1 MGGVADGEGVP
12 PPPAAAAAAADDDFA
27 WSSRRY
33 DLIIAADGLRSSLR
47 SRYAGHASTRAGGS
61 VPRSPPSSSTSAATT
76 ATTNAVEYGWEHGR
90 GQREATQVEDRG
102 YVVFRGNAPGP
113 IEEGGG
119 GGGGEGGGGS
129 FQTWGE
135 DRGMRFAAVPFIR
148 RAVDSEDGDGEEK
161 EEVVWFA
168 TISDPSLVE
177 YDTLDAAGRKRLLLE
192 AFGSWHDPVRALIES
207 TPAGGIMYEP
217 AVAHRHCANPV
228 FDVGRIMEYE
238 SWQERTGG
246 VVGGASSSVNGPGR
260 GDDGRVNGDGPIL
273 VFIGDAMMSVD
284 PVLAQGFTIAM
295 ESGASVVRSIERVLV
310 RSDDAS
316 VAPLSTALR
325 DELLQRNA
333 RRERRLV
340 QLLRST
346 ELVQRMA
353 QPSGLGSILSTW
365 IVRPV
370 IKMCPE
376 VVKMRVFDYVIRYS
390 LGLTG

>member
-1 MGGVADGEGVP
+1 
-12 PPPAAAAAAADDDFA
+12 
-27 WSSRRY
+27 
-33 DLIIAADGLRSSLR
+33 
-47 SRYAGHASTRAGGS
+47 
-61 VPRSPPSSSTSAATT
+61 
-76 ATTNAVEYGWEHGR
+76 
-90 GQREATQVEDRG
+90 
-102 YVVFRGNAPGP
+102 
-113 IEEGGG
+113 
-119 GGGGEGGGGS
+119 
-129 FQTWGE
+129 
-135 DRGMRFAAVPFIR
+135 MRFAAVPFR
-148 RAVDSEDGDGEEK
+148 RRTVESEDGDGDGGQSRVREEK
-161 EEVVWFA
+161 DEVVWFA
-168 TISDPSLVE
+168 TISDPALV
-177 YDTLDAAGRKRLLLE
+177 DDDVLDAAGRKRLLLE

-207 TPAGGIMYEP
+207 TPACGIMYEP

-238 SWQERTGG
+238 SWQERTG
-246 VVGGASSSVNGPGR
+246 VVGGASSSVDGPGR
-260 GDDGRVNGDGPIL
+260 DDDGRVNGDGPIL

-325 DELLQRNA
+325 DELLQRNV

-390 LGLTG
+390 LGLIG

>member
-1 MGGVADGEGVP
+1 M
-12 PPPAAAAAAADDDFA
+12 
-27 WSSRRY
+27 
-33 DLIIAADGLRSSLR
+33 
-47 SRYAGHASTRAGGS
+47 
-61 VPRSPPSSSTSAATT
+61 
-76 ATTNAVEYGWEHGR
+76 
-90 GQREATQVEDRG
+90 
-102 YVVFRGNAPGP
+102 
-113 IEEGGG
+113 
-119 GGGGEGGGGS
+119 
-129 FQTWGE
+129 
-135 DRGMRFAAVPFIR
+135 
-148 RAVDSEDGDGEEK
+148 
-161 EEVVWFA
+161 
-168 TISDPSLVE
+168 
-177 YDTLDAAGRKRLLLE
+177 
-192 AFGSWHDPVRALIES
+192 
-207 TPAGGIMYEP
+207 
-217 AVAHRHCANPV
+217 
-228 FDVGRIMEYE
+228 
-238 SWQERTGG
+238 
-246 VVGGASSSVNGPGR
+246 
-260 GDDGRVNGDGPIL
+260 NGDGPIL